1 MCDLLEEKDIH
12 DLDKA
17 NEAGKMSENAMK
29 KAKAHHAIILVQNNI
44 GRVNLYRLISIS
56 HIDTFANGKP
66 RIHKSDYLKYKEGLI
81 IGSAC
86 EAGELYQA
94 ILHEHSQ
101 QEIMRIADFYDY
113 FEVQPIGN
121 NEFMLKSDKESV
133 STIEELQDINRRI
146 VKLGETFGKLVVAT
160 CDVHFLDPED
170 EIYRRIIMAGKE
182 TRKTYGCYM

>member
-1 MCDLLEEKDIH
+1 
-12 DLDKA
+12 
-17 NEAGKMSENAMK
+17 MSENAMK

-94 ILHEHSQ
+94 LLRDASP
-101 QEIMRIADFYDY
+101 QEIARLVNFYDY
-113 FEVQPIGN
+113 LEIQPLGN
-121 NEFMLKSDKESV
+121 NKFMIADEKNDKVHSMEDLKEM
-133 STIEELQDINRRI
+133 NRKI
-146 VKLGETFGKLVVAT
+146 VKLGEQFQKPVVAT
-160 CDVHFLDPED
+160 CDVHFMDLKMRCTAELS
-170 EIYRRIIMAGKE
+170 
-182 TRKTYGCYM
+182 

>member
-1 MCDLLEEKDIH
+1 MLQKALGVSLENHHRAVDDAECTAHIFLKMCDLLEEKDIH

-66 RIHKSDYLKYKEGLI
+66 RIHKSDYLNDKEGLI

-113 FEVQPIGN
+113 FESAASW
-121 NEFMLKSDKESV
+121 K
-133 STIEELQDINRRI
+133 
-146 VKLGETFGKLVVAT
+146 
-160 CDVHFLDPED
+160 
-170 EIYRRIIMAGKE
+170 
-182 TRKTYGCYM
+182 